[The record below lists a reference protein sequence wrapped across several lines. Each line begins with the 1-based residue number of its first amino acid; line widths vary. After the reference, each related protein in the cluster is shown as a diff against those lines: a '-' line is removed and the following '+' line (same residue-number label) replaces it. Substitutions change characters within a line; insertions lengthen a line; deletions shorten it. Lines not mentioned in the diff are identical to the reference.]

1 MRAGKRRNDPRRA
14 RSPARLASLQPAA
27 LGLCLALLIPAA
39 LRADQ
44 PPPAPPPADDL
55 DVIEFLGSVGSD
67 DSEWLKYLAQTDPT
81 AATGTHTSGPAGNG
95 SQKND

>member
-1 MRAGKRRNDPRRA
+1 MSAATRRREPRHAQRRA
-14 RSPARLASLQPAA
+14 RLAPLQPGA
-27 LGLCLALLIPAA
+27 LGLCLALLLPPV

-44 PPPAPPPADDL
+44 PPAPTPADDL

-67 DSEWLKYLAQTDPT
+67 DADWLKYLAQTDP
-81 AATGTHTSGPAGNG
+81 AAAAGVPTSGPTGNT